1 MLNTNFSK
9 TVAAFLFLTFLSCPG
24 AADAAFS
31 FNAKE
36 PEPEKPDTEL
46 DLTGSDSIVLA
57 QIGPGEKEKK
67 QSRGD
72 DVRLPLAIELI
83 TPDGWEGIVEESS
96 EDKTVSWQGDSEG
109 DWMKTLEKVGRDEGI
124 RFVVNWEA
132 KQIAAGRGEIEDLA
146 KETDTSNTAEVKDGE
161 KGDHVTSL
169 EAEDESLEAEE
180 VEEGESGQDAV
191 NVSDAP
197 WELEPGSLKDQLA
210 EWCERV
216 EYELIWDSK
225 YDYQIEASQ
234 TFYGD
239 FKEAVKETVT
249 ALYRSGAR
257 ITADIY
263 TKNNVLYISGSSEE

>member
-24 AADAAFS
+24 TADAAFS

-83 TPDGWEGIVEESS
+83 TPDGWEGIVEENS

-109 DWMKTLEKVGRDEGI
+109 DWMKTLEKIGRDEGV

-132 KQIAAGRGEIEDLA
+132 KQIAAGKGEIEDLA
-146 KETDTSNTAEVKDGE
+146 KETDTSNTAEVKDEEKE

-169 EAEDESLEAEE
+169 EAEDE
-180 VEEGESGQDAV
+180 
-191 NVSDAP
+191 SDAP

-239 FKEAVKETVT
+239 FKEAVKKTVT